1 MNITMLVHYYLDFP
15 LMPGEKNYI
24 DPTTYDN
31 PERAVS
37 EFTKELDRD
46 VIKFEALIGG
56 GNNKMLYCIKNI
68 KSLPI

>member
-1 MNITMLVHYYLDFP
+1 
-15 LMPGEKNYI
+15 MPGEKNYI

-56 GNNKMLYCIKNI
+56 GNSKMFCFIKKYQITANFYM
-68 KSLPI
+68 